1 MASRT
6 FSGGTMRVFKEAWG
20 RRGIIF
26 EPQRV
31 RSALQTLL
39 LSPAGR
45 VPLIVIS
52 ELFEMHGVPLGKL
65 LAMRT

>member
-1 MASRT
+1 M
-6 FSGGTMRVFKEAWG
+6 FKEAWG

-26 EPQRV
+26 VNQQV

-39 LSPAGR
+39 LSSADRIPF
-45 VPLIVIS
+45 VVIS

-65 LAMRT
+65 CAVRA

>member
-1 MASRT
+1 
-6 FSGGTMRVFKEAWG
+6 VFKEAWG

-26 EPQRV
+26 VNQQV

-39 LSPAGR
+39 LSSADRIPF
-45 VPLIVIS
+45 VVIS

-65 LAMRT
+65 CAVRA